1 MEREDRT
8 YTMLITV
15 VVAVAVVVNV
25 VQVCSRSTG
34 TVGSST

>member
-8 YTMLITV
+8 YAMLIV